1 VSEVRR
7 RRVDPAGYCFSDQLS
22 DVGKL
27 DHLPHTILK
36 SAMIPQAYIIVE
48 DDAID
53 QDEIEFVS
61 EVGTCKS
68 MCFQSKFWVSSDD
81 ESEEDF
87 PTPSNAS
94 LLRRAENAGFQADDL
109 VQAVVLLQNSD
120 IKAQVTATS
129 TPATISDSAMH
140 VRKLMS
146 ALIKSRS
153 TVQPWQGP
161 LLPPRISPSVTL
173 GDCVTHDAR
182 IRNKTTLKKFYSN
195 VSDRAPKSSQID
207 KGDFVSSKSR
217 PDQHLSKEINEGNFQ
232 GSRFGQHKV
241 MAIRFANND
250 WARVHLCTSV
260 GNVLR
265 HRGKLSSLGSPS
277 NHRGSNLPLTSY
289 ADVVRRGLMEGGGA
303 GQGSAG
309 GFGGAMLGAGRG
321 LGVETNPGR
330 PQVAPQMMFG
340 RGAGSS
346 GINFGGA
353 PLQQVFGA
361 PQFGVPAAL
370 VNHQFGV
377 PQGQFARQGQ
387 SVGIFPLGGST
398 DCDGS
403 IGVIFQQ
410 HNVNR
415 LVAGSSSHHM
425 HQQQSYFH
433 QQQHGSVVDHHQAAF
448 QPGYGGGRGRGTA
461 WSRQRG
467 RSRERREWFVPNRGD
482 GRQPQGFGKG
492 VGQISSTSGANFGTN
507 AAPLQTRPLI
517 NNVPQQTTGPSF
529 FQQ

>member
-1 VSEVRR
+1 
-7 RRVDPAGYCFSDQLS
+7 
-22 DVGKL
+22 
-27 DHLPHTILK
+27 
-36 SAMIPQAYIIVE
+36 
-48 DDAID
+48 
-53 QDEIEFVS
+53 
-61 EVGTCKS
+61 
-68 MCFQSKFWVSSDD
+68 
-81 ESEEDF
+81 
-87 PTPSNAS
+87 
-94 LLRRAENAGFQADDL
+94 
-109 VQAVVLLQNSD
+109 
-120 IKAQVTATS
+120 
-129 TPATISDSAMH
+129 MH

-260 GNVLR
+260 GKVLR

-309 GFGGAMLGAGRG
+309 GFGGAMPGAGRG

-346 GINFGGA
+346 GINFGCA

-361 PQFGVPAAL
+361 PQFGVPAAQA
-370 VNHQFGV
+370 NHQFGV
-377 PQGQFARQGQ
+377 PQGQFVGQ
-387 SVGIFPLGGST
+387 
-398 DCDGS
+398 
-403 IGVIFQQ
+403 
-410 HNVNR
+410 
-415 LVAGSSSHHM
+415 GSSSHHM
-425 HQQQSYFH
+425 YQQQAYFH
-433 QQQHGSVVDHHQAAF
+433 
-448 QPGYGGGRGRGTA
+448 
-461 WSRQRG
+461 
-467 RSRERREWFVPNRGD
+467 
-482 GRQPQGFGKG
+482 
-492 VGQISSTSGANFGTN
+492 
-507 AAPLQTRPLI
+507 
-517 NNVPQQTTGPSF
+517 
-529 FQQ
+529 